1 MKFLLSYKL
10 FEKTSLIGIGVPYSV
25 MQSIQRNYAV
35 SDDADWKFLKY
46 KKDITTALHKP
57 KNTLL
62 ISICKEKL
70 FIIFSYEKEFYI
82 ESYFITEKDDFGNEQ
97 WQRIERVKDTI
108 TNITKKIEKGCK
120 IYELISGNWL
130 HEFSGTRKIRAEES
144 KFQRITN
151 EFKKEFA
158 ESFTRIVKMMYGK
171 KASVITDIIVNHLK
185 NVKKNLTD
193 EQIRN
198 ILFIN
203 VDRAKEVDEFKNK
216 QKEKDPFKLY
226 NKIVKADSL
235 TIFNTFLLDY
245 ETEYSNKYNEY
256 LNIPVMI
263 EKWSREKI
271 MTSFMVFLYTKKL
284 IDL

>member
-46 KKDITTALHKP
+46 KKDITTALHKT
-57 KNTLL
+57 KNVLL
-62 ISICKEKL
+62 ISICKDKL
-70 FIIFSYEKEFYI
+70 FVIFSYNNEFYI

-120 IYELISGNWL
+120 TYELISGNWL

-151 EFKKEFA
+151 EFKKDFA
-158 ESFTRIVKMMYGK
+158 ENFTKIVKQMYGK
-171 KASVITDIIVNHLK
+171 KANVVTDVIINHLK
-185 NVKKNLTD
+185 NVKKDLTD
-193 EQIRN
+193 EQIRD
-198 ILFIN
+198 ILYLN
-203 VDRAKEVDEFKNK
+203 VDRAKDVDTFKNK
-216 QKEKDPFKLY
+216 EKEKDPFKLY
-226 NKIVKADSL
+226 NQVIKDNSL
-235 TIFNTFLLDY
+235 TIFNTHLISFESDY
-245 ETEYSNKYNEY
+245 SDKYKEY
-256 LNIPVMI
+256 LNIPIMV
-263 EKWSREKI
+263 EKWGRDKI
-271 MTSFMVFLYTKKL
+271 FTAFTYYLYSKKL
-284 IDL
+284 MNL